1 MRQTRS
7 VLAVMGALLYAGTAY
22 SQQPGMAGRP
32 PQGPPPQQWERGPRP
47 PMSGEGGM
55 DAGPAMQRGGP
66 PEALASHLLSH
77 VGELKLTD
85 QQVTKLAAIARRAD
99 ERHRAMRTTM
109 DSMARLA
116 AQPTAGS
123 APRAPDAMR
132 AAMERA
138 REMERGDV
146 RDALAVLTV
155 DQQADAW
162 IMRGAAGERPHP
174 GYPGRG
180 LRR

>member
-1 MRQTRS
+1 MGPTRF
-7 VLAVMGALLYAGTAY
+7 VLTVTGALLCAGAAY

-32 PQGPPPQQWERGPRP
+32 PQGPPAQQRERGPRP
-47 PMSGEGGM
+47 PMSGEDGS
-55 DAGPAMQRGGP
+55 DVGPGRQRAGP
-66 PEALASHLLSH
+66 PEALASHLLGH
-77 VGELKLTD
+77 VGALKLTD

-116 AQPTAGS
+116 ARPAAGS
-123 APRAPDAMR
+123 APREPDAMR
-132 AAMERA
+132 AVFERA
-138 REMERGDV
+138 RETERGDT

-162 IMRGAAGERPHP
+162 IMRGAAGGRPHP
-174 GYPGRG
+174 GNPERG
-180 LRR
+180 ERR